1 MKFKQFGFWA
11 GVLAGAAIAAI
22 PLPSLAYPARA
33 TMGAAVLMAVWWMT
47 EALPL
52 AATALVPL
60 VLFPALQI
68 VPVTEVARNYGD
80 ATVFLFLGGF
90 VLAAGVERWN
100 LHRRV
105 ALQVLLLAR
114 GRLAWTLLGFLG
126 ATAFLSMLVSNTAT
140 ALMMLPIALSV
151 SGVARERL
159 PEAEGRSFTT
169 MLLLAVAYGASIG
182 GMATLIGSPPNA
194 IFAGFLPRTYG
205 PEASVSFLQWMLVG
219 VPLMLL
225 LLPTAWAVL
234 LAFGGDVSF
243 LRRRPRLDVAAPLR
257 EEVRSLGPLTR
268 QEKIVMAVAAC
279 TVFLWVFRE
288 PLDLGAFRLP
298 GWSGLLPNPRMV
310 GDASVAVLAALAL
323 FILKSGGSPLL
334 RWKEAEAKIPWGVLI
349 LFGGGFALAD
359 AFQKSGLAGWFGT
372 QAEALTTLPPVL
384 TVFGMALMMNFLTEL
399 TSNTAVTATLLPVFA
414 ALVPAGTEP
423 ALYLMPVTLAASCA
437 FMLPVATPPNAVVFA
452 SGHLTVARMV
462 RTGVL
467 LNVVSTALIT
477 LLAFTIVPLVF

>member
-1 MKFKQFGFWA
+1 MKRFGFWLGA
-11 GVLAGAAIAAI
+11 LAAAAVAVL
-22 PLPSLAYPARA
+22 PFPSLAYPARA
-33 TMGAAVLMAVWWMT
+33 TLAAAVLMAAWWIT

-52 AATALVPL
+52 SATALVPL
-60 VLFPALQI
+60 VLFPLLQV

-90 VLAAGVERWN
+90 ILAAGVERWN

-114 GRLAWTLLGFLG
+114 GRLALTLLGFLS
-126 ATAFLSMLVSNTAT
+126 ATALLSMLVSNTAT

-151 SGVARERL
+151 SAVARERL
-159 PEAEGRSFTT
+159 PEAQGRSFTT

-194 IFAGFLPRTYG
+194 IFSGFLPRTYG
-205 PEASVSFLQWMLVG
+205 PEATVSFLQWMLVG
-219 VPLMLL
+219 GPLALL
-225 LLPTAWAVL
+225 LLPAAWAVL
-234 LAFGGDVSF
+234 LAFGGEVPF
-243 LRRRPRLDVAAPLR
+243 LRRRPHLDVAEPLR
-257 EEVRSLGPLTR
+257 EEYRALGRLSR
-268 QEKIVMAVAAC
+268 QEWAVLAVAAC
-279 TVFLWVFRE
+279 TVFLWVFRS
-288 PLDLGAFRLP
+288 PLDLGGLHLP
-298 GWSGLLPNPRMV
+298 GWSGLLPDPRMV

-323 FILKSGGSPLL
+323 FILRIGGTPLL
-334 RWKEAEAKIPWGVLI
+334 RWREAESKVPWGVLI

-359 AFQKSGLAGWFGT
+359 AFQKSGLAAWFGT
-372 QAEALTTLPPVL
+372 QAGGLTTLPPLL

-414 ALVPAGTEP
+414 ALIPAGTEP

-462 RTGVL
+462 RTGFL
-467 LNVVSTALIT
+467 LNLVSTALIT
-477 LLAFTIVPLVF
+477 LAAFVLVPLVF